1 LLVPI
6 FFLQTYLVTLLV
18 GKVPLS
24 EKNANWQRDKT
35 RKNQQIQNYIN
46 IKYKYK
52 IDSLTRW
59 KKIKQPTNILP
70 NFIIDFA
77 REKKVFQLIDLL
89 LIN

>member
-59 KKIKQPTNILP
+59 KKNKTTDQYLAKFYNWLCQ
-70 NFIIDFA
+70 
-77 REKKVFQLIDLL
+77 RKKGVP
-89 LIN
+89 INWFTFN